1 MGPSSLDTSPAVQR
15 KHGSASKSPQTKRAA
30 PQPPAQ
36 MEVSDA
42 GGEKTSEAKKAT
54 PATSTGVE
62 NIGSLCLEEKKAA
75 SVEEVEQESP
85 GLVTTV
91 PKTIGAELIELIRRN
106 TNLSY
111 ELSRVAIGVVIGHIQ
126 TSVPALNSIME
137 QILIS
142 LVESK
147 VGDMFLFAS
156 VEYMLRQQSPT
167 FPAFWTGGR
176 GNGSKQTTGKQAD
189 MQLHLHKRRA
199 HIPTTRTNGALRT
212 CTLCCLH
219 KWNCAHTCAC
229 LLLPRP
235 SSKRA
240 TAQYWARVWG
250 PLC

>member
-1 MGPSSLDTSPAVQR
+1 MQR

-36 MEVSDA
+36 VEVSDA
-42 GGEKTSEAKKAT
+42 GGENTSEAKETT
-54 PATSTGVE
+54 PATSIGVE

-75 SVEEVEQESP
+75 NVEEGEQESP
-85 GLVTTV
+85 ALVTTV

-167 FPAFWTGGR
+167 FPAFWTGWGGGWFQSNGR
-176 GNGSKQTTGKQAD
+176 QASAYAGAFT
-189 MQLHLHKRRA
+189 QAEGTHTH
-199 HIPTTRTNGALRT
+199 HRTNGALRT
-212 CTLCCLH
+212 RTLACCSR